1 MVNPKKRSIFATEI
15 LNNSFDMNKRNN
27 HAKIIALYRAGV
39 INENTPERLVNS
51 LIDGCAK
58 QANACCP
65 LRKKHMYNVGDRF
78 MRPWT
83 GTNSILTIIGVDLK
97 NREYICHSSLF
108 TSGERNTT
116 IRVSFSDDCR
126 LLPMGCCSCCQCC
139 KPKFHVGDVIKRV
152 GTYYDIVRHRY
163 EDLPH
168 LEILDVDCINRK
180 YVVRNTSMKSYHFE
194 VSMDE
199 DFTLVS
205 SACPVSCCNR
215 MAFCDLCNRPIFGV
229 GDRIKWSY
237 DKDSAVLVVDDID
250 LCGKRYC
257 VHNGDYRFTI
267 SFENNDLLTFV
278 SSACPVSCC
287 NPCYCCKCRCCNR

>member
-1 MVNPKKRSIFATEI
+1 
-15 LNNSFDMNKRNN
+15 
-27 HAKIIALYRAGV
+27 
-39 INENTPERLVNS
+39 
-51 LIDGCAK
+51 
-58 QANACCP
+58 
-65 LRKKHMYNVGDRF
+65 MYNVGDRF

-108 TSGERNTT
+108 TSSLFTGGDRNTT

-152 GTYYDIVRHRY
+152 GTYYDILRHRY

-168 LEILDVDCINRK
+168 LEILEVDCINRK

-199 DFTLVS
+199 DLTL
-205 SACPVSCCNR
+205 
-215 MAFCDLCNRPIFGV
+215 
-229 GDRIKWSY
+229 
-237 DKDSAVLVVDDID
+237 
-250 LCGKRYC
+250 
-257 VHNGDYRFTI
+257 
-267 SFENNDLLTFV
+267 V